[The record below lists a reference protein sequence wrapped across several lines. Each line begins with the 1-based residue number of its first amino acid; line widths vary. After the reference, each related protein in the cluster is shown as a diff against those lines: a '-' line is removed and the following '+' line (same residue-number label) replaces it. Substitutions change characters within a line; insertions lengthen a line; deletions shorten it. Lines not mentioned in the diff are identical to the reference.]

1 MNGGSNALW
10 VELSTMADG
19 FANLG
24 RRLLSASRLL
34 HAPGVLPSES
44 LVDELT
50 DLRTG
55 FATLRERVTSLAVSL
70 GVSVVEPNELNDLKA
85 LAVLLEAV
93 EDAEERRDAWSAKV
107 TQALTVL
114 DGILELRHAQNAE
127 FAPLIACQEQA
138 RTLRWEISFAREGT
152 LADTVQSLVEMDH
165 PFAYVLT
172 MVRGADGVDDDLWET
187 LFESVGST
195 FSRPLA
201 AAVTRGR
208 IIAGVSFAQALTL
221 EPTSPVAPEIRD
233 ETAPTLSEI
242 SEPWFALSVPSLLV
256 ETPRSAS
263 RLIETSTL
271 SDDVLASF
279 AEDTVPWLPHGIG
292 SFLTSRR
299 IARVTRRKTLP
310 LVERL
315 ETVRLL
321 TCNTISGF
329 VFLDSQNDG
338 IYQPALDKA
347 IAGNTIELLNS
358 SGVVVAKAT
367 SDANGA
373 YAFSTDSTID
383 TASLTL
389 TKSYSVPDQ
398 LTNIASTLN
407 INRFDTSLGT
417 LTQVDIR
424 YDGTLVG
431 QMKVENTSQTST
443 QTISGN
449 ISGTFKLVGQGVSL
463 STSVTS
469 GFGPFNASAYDGTLD
484 YSGTSGI
491 DFGAKTSLTSQS
503 HSLKTSA
510 GADLTA
516 YQGTGTLPF
525 NLTVNASSPASGGG
539 NVIYNARTSASAN
552 VTVVYHYNPSN
563 CLAPGNYTILQ
574 PDEPTGTLNGKDS
587 INGAVLPPTPSG
599 KPDSIPVTLKNVDAT
614 NNDFGEIKP
623 AEIKG
628 FVYQDVD
635 LSKLRSRGDIGIPNI
650 QVLLQGTDDLGDTV
664 SQLEVTDGN
673 GAYDFPNLRPG
684 TYSTALPTN
693 PAGYI
698 NWFDTKGNIVP
709 IPGSDQ
715 TNLIPGITIAPG
727 DVAAENNF
735 GEIKGGTPQGCSAMP
750 SSIESV
756 KRLGIHHQPTKFVLT
771 FSAPLDPATA
781 TNIANYQLL
790 IAFRDGK
797 FSKHPLQFKS
807 AIYDPTN
814 NTVTLLP
821 AGHLNIHFHYQ
832 LTVSGLKDP
841 CGDPFVAGANGKY
854 VSIITKQDYQHPVPA
869 GPNAHVAKATNWV
882 VKYPRLASN
891 HGHAGH
897 H

>member
-34 HAPGVLPSES
+34 HAPGVLPPES
-44 LVDELT
+44 LLDELT
-50 DLRTG
+50 NLRTG
-55 FATLRERVTSLAVSL
+55 FATLRDRVTSLAVTL
-70 GVSVVEPNELNDLKA
+70 GVSVVEPDELNDLKA
-85 LAVLLEAV
+85 LAVLLEEV
-93 EDAEERRDAWSAKV
+93 EDAEERRTAWNAKV
-107 TQALTVL
+107 EQAFTVL

-138 RTLRWEISFAREGT
+138 RTLRSEISLAREGT

-172 MVRGADGVDDDLWET
+172 MVRGAEGVDDELWET

-195 FSRPLA
+195 YSRPLA
-201 AAVTRGR
+201 AAVARGR
-208 IIAGVSFAQALTL
+208 IVAGVSRA
-221 EPTSPVAPEIRD
+221 EPVTPEATSPVQAEIQED
-233 ETAPTLSEI
+233 SVSKGSASG
-242 SEPWFALSVPSLLV
+242 EPWFSLSVPSLTV
-256 ETPRSAS
+256 ETPRSAPS
-263 RLIETSTL
+263 LIETSNF

-367 SDANGA
+367 TGANGA
-373 YAFSTDSTID
+373 YAFSTDSTIN
-383 TASLTL
+383 TAPMTL
-389 TKSYSVPDQ
+389 SKTYSVPGQ
-398 LTNIASTLN
+398 LTNIAATLN
-407 INRFDTSLGT
+407 LNKFDTSLGT
-417 LTQVDIR
+417 LTQVDIL

-431 QMKVENTSQTST
+431 QMKVENTSQTSS
-443 QTISGN
+443 QLISGD

-463 STSVTS
+463 STSITS
-469 GFGPFNASAYDGTLD
+469 AFGPFNASAYDGTLD
-484 YSGTSGI
+484 YAGTSGI
-491 DFGAKTSLTSQS
+491 DFGAKTSLTSRS
-503 HSLKTSA
+503 LSLKASDGT
-510 GADLTA
+510 DLTA

-525 NLTVNASSPASGGG
+525 NLTVNGSSPASGGG

-552 VTVVYHYNPSN
+552 VTAVYHYIPSN
-563 CLAPGNYTILQ
+563 CLAPGNYTIVQ
-574 PDEPTGTLNGKDS
+574 PAEPTGTLNGKDS
-587 INGAVLPPTPSG
+587 INGSVLPPTPSG
-599 KPDSIPVTLKNVDAT
+599 KPDSIPVTLKNADLA

-628 FVYQDVD
+628 FVYQDVN
-635 LSKLRSRGDIGIPNI
+635 LSKLRDAGDLGIANV
-650 QVLLQGTDDLGDTV
+650 QVLLQGTDDLGNAV
-664 SQLEVTDGN
+664 SQLEATDGT

-693 PAGYI
+693 PPGYI
-698 NWFDTKGNIVP
+698 NWFDSKGNIVA
-709 IPGSDQ
+709 IPGSDK
-715 TNLIPGITIAPG
+715 TNVIPGIKIGPG
-727 DVAAENNF
+727 DLAAENDF
-735 GEIKGGTPQGCSAMP
+735 GEITGGTPQGCTTMP
-750 SSIESV
+750 SRIESV
-756 KRLGIHHQPTKFVLT
+756 KRLGIHHQATKFVLT
-771 FSAPLDPATA
+771 FSAPLDPAAA
-781 TNIANYQLL
+781 TNLANYQLL
-790 IAFRDGK
+790 IAFRDGT

-807 AIYDPTN
+807 ALYDAAN

-832 LTVSGLKDP
+832 LTVSGLKDA
-841 CGDPFVAGANGKY
+841 CGDPFVAGANGKF
-854 VSIITKQDYQHPVPA
+854 VTIITKRDYQHPVPA
-869 GPNAHVAKATNWV
+869 GPSAHVTKASNWV

-891 HGHAGH
+891 HGQAGH